1 MSRLFLVL
9 GVAAFVV
16 AGALALA
23 SRPAQDVGTAL
34 VVPTPDPSP
43 SSSSPPGADVADHAD
58 DDVAPSPPASPPP
71 VTPGVTT
78 RSARLADVTTA
89 PAPAPQRLRIP
100 AIGVDAPVGPVGVE
114 PDGQMTVP
122 TDVAEIGWY
131 RHGPVPGATGSA
143 VLAGHVDSRTQGRG
157 AFFSLDRLAPG
168 DEVEVTDAAGDTTT
182 WVVTG
187 RQTIDKDVLPLE
199 EVFRRD
205 GPARL
210 VLVTCGGDF
219 DGSARSYR
227 SNVVVTAEPRS
238 S

>member
-1 MSRLFLVL
+1 MSRLLLAL
-9 GVAAFVV
+9 GVAALVA

-23 SRPAQDVGTAL
+23 SRPPQDVGATL
-34 VVPTPDPSP
+34 VAPSSDPSP
-43 SSSSPPGADVADHAD
+43 TTRPGADVVDHAD
-58 DDVAPSPPASPPP
+58 DDVAPSPPASTPPG
-71 VTPGVTT
+71 TSGVTT
-78 RSARLADVTTA
+78 RSARLADLDTTA
-89 PAPAPQRLRIP
+89 TPTPSRLRIP
-100 AIGVDAPVGPVGVE
+100 AIGVDAAVGPVGVE

-122 TDVAEIGWY
+122 TDVDEIGWY
-131 RHGPVPGATGSA
+131 RHGPVPGTTGSA

-168 DEVEVTDAAGDTTT
+168 DEVEVTDVDGATTT

-187 RQTIDKDVLPLE
+187 RQTIDKDVLPVE

-210 VLVTCGGDF
+210 VLVTCGGAF

-227 SNVVVTAEPRS
+227 SNVIATAEPRAS
-238 S
+238 